1 MSGSNRQDSDIWVGW
16 SRCSNLPTRRN
27 CESTFCPVIAR
38 SDSDEAIPARMKG
51 KLPHGAYPEPF
62 PNCHPERSEGSQGKG
77 QDSSVASLPQN
88 DTERRARNDTEGTA
102 QCTNG
107 TKRLLF
113 TEQLRRLHALS
124 LKHNFPTTALCYN
137 NST

>member
-1 MSGSNRQDSDIWVGW
+1 MGNGIVAMSGSNRQDSDIWVGW

-51 KLPHGAYPEPF
+51 ELPRGAYPEPF

-88 DTERRARNDTEGTA
+88 DTERRA
-102 QCTNG
+102 Q
-107 TKRLLF
+107 
-113 TEQLRRLHALS
+113 
-124 LKHNFPTTALCYN
+124 N
-137 NST
+137 NSGKGLAMTRRVLLNVLTVQSVTFLLNSLDVCTLSP

>member
-1 MSGSNRQDSDIWVGW
+1 MGNGIVAMSASNRQDSDIWVGW
-16 SRCSNLPTRRN
+16 SICSNLPTRRN

-51 KLPHGAYPEPF
+51 ELPRGAYPEPF

-88 DTERRARNDTEGTA
+88 DTERRAQNDSGKGLAMTRRVLLNVLTV
-102 QCTNG
+102 QSITFLLNSLDVCT
-107 TKRLLF
+107 
-113 TEQLRRLHALS
+113 LS
-124 LKHNFPTTALCYN
+124 P
-137 NST
+137 

>member
-1 MSGSNRQDSDIWVGW
+1 MGSGIVAMSGSNRQDSDIWVGW

-51 KLPHGAYPEPF
+51 ELPRGVYPEPF
-62 PNCHPERSEGSQGKG
+62 PNCHPERSKGSQGKG
-77 QDSSVASLPQN
+77 RDSLVAFLPQN
-88 DTERRARNDTEGTA
+88 DTGQRAHNDRECSHDPLGSCA
-102 QCTNG
+102 SEA
-107 TKRLLF
+107 KASP
-113 TEQLRRLHALS
+113 LRIS
-124 LKHNFPTTALCYN
+124 SLCYN